1 MARHC
6 PLCGLYF
13 HYASELDL
21 HAREDHMPVHVAE
34 REEHITSYH
43 HHTGRP
49 ELGPYLNLM

>member
-1 MARHC
+1 MPRHC

-13 HYASELDL
+13 HYASELDF

-34 REEHITSYH
+34 REDHITRYLDS
-43 HHTGRP
+43 GRP